1 MKKDTQHIKYGKI
14 IQRST
19 GTKPFLKRFEA
30 SVTMERQHSGRPRR
44 AITPENEEVVEEM
57 ICSQDY
63 LRTYVPQK
71 DIVKGLKMSQSSVR
85 RIIKRR
91 RIKQLKRLKTPYMNG
106 ATRLRRVDHDFPLQI
121 PINSQNDL
129 VYVKG
134 QKEDVPVQFFLIKLI
149 DNLSK

>member
-1 MKKDTQHIKYGKI
+1 MKYGKI

-63 LRTYVPQK
+63 LRTYVSQK
-71 DIVKGLKMSQSSVR
+71 RYCQG
-85 RIIKRR
+85 IKDVT
-91 RIKQLKRLKTPYMNG
+91 IFCTKNNQKKKNKT
-106 ATRLRRVDHDFPLQI
+106 TQT
-121 PINSQNDL
+121 SQNTL
-129 VYVKG
+129 H
-134 QKEDVPVQFFLIKLI
+134 EWCHSIKK
-149 DNLSK
+149 SRS